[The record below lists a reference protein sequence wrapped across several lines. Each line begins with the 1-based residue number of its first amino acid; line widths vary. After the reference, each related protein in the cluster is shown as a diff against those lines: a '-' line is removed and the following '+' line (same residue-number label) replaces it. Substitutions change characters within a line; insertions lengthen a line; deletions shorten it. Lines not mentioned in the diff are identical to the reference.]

1 MERDGA
7 VLIPK
12 VPEDL
17 EVLDFNGNQV
27 EIIGYTTY
35 LVAPLGS
42 NQFKSKKFF
51 DSSAI
56 TDDEL
61 LVGLETMKA

>member
-7 VLIPK
+7 IFIPEVLK
-12 VPEDL
+12 GL

-27 EIIGYTTY
+27 EVIAYITY
-35 LVAPLGS
+35 LLAPLGR
-42 NQFKSKKFF
+42 NNYKSKKFF
-51 DSSAI
+51 ISTAI
-56 TDDEL
+56 SDDEL